1 MNNVLT
7 MQSLYI
13 LSASHGF
20 FQWSGFNLHFKKGEV
35 ATVND
40 SVYGLVDIRER
51 KDYGEISGRIV
62 MIGLHGRRAKWLPLP
77 RCAKL
82 F

>member
-1 MNNVLT
+1 MCWLCRVGT
-7 MQSLYI
+7 FSLLHMGSSNGLVSTYI
-13 LSASHGF
+13 S
-20 FQWSGFNLHFKKGEV
+20 KKGEV